1 MKSLTFSFHQSLK
14 QFRSSS
20 NMIVDGQLVD
30 HRPAISRLLT
40 GYKPATIFIAGYKPA
55 YSRLVAAYICC

>member
-1 MKSLTFSFHQSLK
+1 MLIELENCNTYHDTHL
-14 QFRSSS
+14 
-20 NMIVDGQLVD
+20 NEMIVVQGQLVD

-40 GYKPATIFIAGYKPA
+40 GYKPA